1 MSEAPSGRRRS
12 HVEMP
17 VAYAAVGA
25 SRAPD
30 LLRFP
35 PEGSTPYQEEL
46 RLGSGQDRFIVASS
60 LLMTWGAQRGA
71 GATVRERERGTGAA
85 YQGPQFDSDGQPQ
98 AAAEPE
104 EHFGPG
110 GEPFVVAGTTATL
123 SAPGSEDRDLLVI
136 YTITEARV
144 IGFAWGTSDERGAV
158 GEQLFTIELRDDD
171 TVWAVARG
179 FLAAPKSGLFGLRA
193 RAEVRDA
200 VAAVRAQ
207 LAALLPGAQ
216 TGPALGAAGEAGEPT
231 EGAAGGD
238 TAPEATAPIETEP
251 VADVEAEPAAP
262 VEAEPAAPIE
272 TETADAEE
280 PAPTVEVT
288 PADEEPANDAEPVAQ
303 AADGAAPDAAPA
315 DETAADSEADT
326 EADADADAEP
336 DTDTDADAPIVT
348 AEIELPAAGAANADP
363 APGSDAP
370 EAPAPSAQTHQRRP
384 SSPRNS

>member
-262 VEAEPAAPIE
+262 VEAEPAAPVEAEPAAPIE

-288 PADEEPANDAEPVAQ
+288 PADEEPANDAEP
-303 AADGAAPDAAPA
+303 DI
-315 DETAADSEADT
+315 
-326 EADADADAEP
+326 
-336 DTDTDADAPIVT
+336 DTDADAPIVT
-348 AEIELPAAGAANADP
+348 AEIELPAAGAANDDP